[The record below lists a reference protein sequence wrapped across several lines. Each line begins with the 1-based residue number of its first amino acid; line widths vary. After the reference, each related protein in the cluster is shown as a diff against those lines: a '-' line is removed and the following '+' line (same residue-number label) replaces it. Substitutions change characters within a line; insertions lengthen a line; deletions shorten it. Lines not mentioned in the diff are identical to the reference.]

1 MDAVLRRK
9 SSFVVT
15 PKGDSSSPDTL
26 FGTFRIHLFFIL
38 VFAGSIVASFVL
50 GHSHPAMLTW
60 AALALLITAAPIF
73 GWRYTVRAEKK
84 KRRAGPPPASG
95 PPAHAQRAEPRWDG
109 NEQTMQ
115 IALGGRKP

>member
-1 MDAVLRRK
+1 M
-9 SSFVVT
+9 
-15 PKGDSSSPDTL
+15 
-26 FGTFRIHLFFIL
+26 
-38 VFAGSIVASFVL
+38 ASFVL